1 MWFEVPV
8 YLYLLFSL
16 LLLPYGYNCLVLVY
30 GALKYK
36 TPAAKHLKTY
46 PHVSIHLP
54 VYNEKNVVDRLLTA
68 VSSLDWPKN
77 KLDIMILDDSNDETK
92 DIIDQ
97 KVEKIRETGCKVQVV
112 RRNNREGFKAGALRE
127 GLSKTT
133 GKYIVV
139 FDADFIPKTS
149 YLKDVIPYL
158 EQDDSIGFVQTRWGH
173 INRLQNRFT
182 KAFSIALDAHHM
194 VDQAGRYT
202 LGLLMSFNG
211 SSGAI
216 RTSAAR
222 SVGGWTSDTLSEDL
236 DMSYK
241 LQLAGCK
248 GVYLRDVV
256 TDGQLPSNL
265 RDFRTQQSRW
275 AKGSTQC
282 ARKYLLPVWKN
293 SNLSLFQKIQSSIQL
308 TNYSISLLML
318 MLVLTE
324 IFMIGSDFVIKQSID
339 ARLYF
344 DKVILDPRLGTLFT
358 ICTLCTLTY
367 YFTALKTQG
376 LSIRRDGSSILF
388 LALIAYGFSAICGV
402 SIFEGIFTRG
412 GVFERI
418 PKYSVNEIRANLN
431 SQSYRS
437 KLKHIEVERIL
448 TVVSALSLLL
458 SYIMNILPATSYLFV
473 YLFGYYFVSLNL

>member
-16 LLLPYGYNCLVLVY
+16 LLLPYGYNCIILVY

-36 TPAAKHLKTY
+36 TPTAKRLKTY

-54 VYNEKNVVDRLLTA
+54 VYNEKHVVNKLLTA
-68 VSSLDWPKN
+68 VSKLDWPKN
-77 KLDIMILDDSNDETK
+77 KLDVMILDDSDDETK
-92 DIIDQ
+92 TIID
-97 KVEKIRETGCKVQVV
+97 KKAEEIRRTGCNVQVI
-112 RRNNREGFKAGALRE
+112 RRANREGFKAGALRK

-149 YLKDVIPYL
+149 YLKEVIPHL
-158 EQDDSIGFVQTRWGH
+158 EQDDTVGFVQTRWGH
-173 INRLQNRFT
+173 LNRIQNRFT

-194 VDQAGRYT
+194 VDQAGRYA

-216 RTSAAR
+216 RTSAVKA
-222 SVGGWTSDTLSEDL
+222 VGGWTSDTLSEDL

-241 LQLAGCK
+241 LQLAGWK

-282 ARKYLLPVWKN
+282 ARKYLMQVWRNK
-293 SNLSLFQKIQSSIQL
+293 NLSLFQKIQSSIQL
-308 TNYSISLLML
+308 TNYSISLIML
-318 MLVLTE
+318 MLVITE
-324 IFMIGSDFVIKQSID
+324 TFLIGSDFVIKQSID

-344 DKVILDPRLGTLFT
+344 EKVILDPRLGTLFT
-358 ICTLCTLTY
+358 ICTLCTFAY

-376 LSIRRDGSSILF
+376 LSVRKYGSSIMF
-388 LALIAYGFSAICGV
+388 LALIGHGFSAICGV
-402 SIFEGIFTRG
+402 SIFEGLFTQG
-412 GVFERI
+412 GVFERV
-418 PKYSVNEIRANLN
+418 PKYNLHEIRANLKG
-431 SQSYRS
+431 QSYRS
-437 KLKHIEVERIL
+437 KLKHMEMERIL

-473 YLFGYYFVSLNL
+473 YLFGFYFVSLNL